1 FEETGYQLQ
10 QVERSGGLHWH
21 SSDVL
26 AGGDNVIDSFHLR
39 SGNEPVK
46 LFFRELSQ
54 SGEEV
59 PKAREHAV
67 ILYHVIPSKGDSV
80 PHGPRAVRRLRALD
94 PVFDF
99 FKGKRSEE
107 HTSELQSRENLVCRL
122 LLEKKKREKQ
132 KLEGELCKHL

>member
-1 FEETGYQLQ
+1 SVMSFEETGYQLEP
-10 QVERSGGLHWH
+10 VERSAVLDWH
-21 SSDVL
+21 SSNVL
-26 AGGDNVIDSFHLR
+26 AGRDNVIDSLHLR

-94 PVFDF
+94 PVFHF
-99 FKGKRSEE
+99 FKGEK
-107 HTSELQSRENLVCRL
+107 TAAKVL
-122 LLEKKKREKQ
+122 LTEA
-132 KLEGELCKHL
+132 HH